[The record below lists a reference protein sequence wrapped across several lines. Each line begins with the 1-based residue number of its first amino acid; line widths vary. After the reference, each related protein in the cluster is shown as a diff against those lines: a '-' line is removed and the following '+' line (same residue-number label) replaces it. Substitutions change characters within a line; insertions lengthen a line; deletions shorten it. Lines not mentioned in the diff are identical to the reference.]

1 MKKDILKVY
10 YASVMLSN
18 CFLVFL
24 IISILV
30 YMFAIFD
37 SSHDALWEIILLSI
51 LLFSFLMF
59 FIIEALYM
67 TQRAEISEHGITI
80 YSVFFSTIKVIKW
93 NELFDIRTQSIVTF
107 LSSYGY
113 RYSKDWIVLYTDSSQ
128 KEKEH
133 TLMNRKKTGPWYI
146 SCTKEN
152 ITVLTEY
159 IIKYAPH
166 ICDDPNIFF

>member
-1 MKKDILKVY
+1 
-10 YASVMLSN
+10 
-18 CFLVFL
+18 
-24 IISILV
+24 
-30 YMFAIFD
+30 
-37 SSHDALWEIILLSI
+37 
-51 LLFSFLMF
+51 
-59 FIIEALYM
+59 M

-93 NELFDIRTQSIVTF
+93 NELVDIRTESIVTF